1 MKTLNTLFTHL
12 AVLSMA
18 VCACNKQEEK
28 PLANDLAAT
37 KASSATVAAVTTNPD
52 KVVVGY
58 VPGWAN
64 VQSVTDSIDFG
75 IVTHI
80 NLAFFAANSSGAVM
94 SNGQPLYS
102 DFTAS
107 EINYVVSKAHA
118 KGRKVLASLGGG
130 SPDPGAVDMA
140 VLFRSANRTNFIN
153 NLAAFVTYFNLDG
166 IDMDVEGSSL
176 TTIKNEQNY
185 APFIAALRAKI
196 NPSGKLVTAATAGYD
211 DGMIPSSSYAYLDLI
226 NIMSYDNGWG
236 GTGNHSTYDAAI
248 AHIDKFLASGAPAS
262 KLVLGLPFYGY
273 KPTVGTGEISFKELL
288 AKYGAAVAY
297 VDTYDGYKYNGITAI
312 EAKTKYA
319 AQYIKGVMIW
329 ELSQDVQGTYS
340 LLQAVG
346 RKINTPAP

>member
-1 MKTLNTLFTHL
+1 MLVLIASFSMLLSACSKQPLESKLPASEAPTT
-12 AVLSMA
+12 AV
-18 VCACNKQEEK
+18 V
-28 PLANDLAAT
+28 
-37 KASSATVAAVTTNPD
+37 TNPD
-52 KVVVGY
+52 KVVIGY

-64 VQSVTDSIDFG
+64 VQSVTDAIDFD

-80 NLAFFAANSSGAVM
+80 NLAFFAANASGAVQ
-94 SNGQPLYS
+94 SANGQPLYS
-102 DFTAS
+102 DFNAT

-130 SPDPGAVDMA
+130 APDPGAADMA
-140 VLFRSANRTNFIN
+140 SLFRAANRTAFIN
-153 NLAAFVTYFNLDG
+153 NLAAFVTYYNLDG
-166 IDMDVEGSSL
+166 IDLDVEGSQL

-185 APFIAALRAKI
+185 APFVAALRAKI
-196 NPSGKLVTAATAGYD
+196 NPLGKLVTAATAGYT

-236 GTGNHSTYDAAI
+236 GTANHSTYDAAV
-248 AHIDKFLASGAPAS
+248 AHIKKFLDSGAPAS

-273 KPTVGTGEISFKELL
+273 KPTVGTGEISFRQLL
-288 AKYGAAVAY
+288 ATYGSAVAY

-329 ELSQDVQGTYS
+329 ELSQDVQGEFS

>member
-1 MKTLNTLFTHL
+1 MKTLNKLVARFIALSVLLCSCSKQTEKLSANVIAGTT
-12 AVLSMA
+12 VLS
-18 VCACNKQEEK
+18 
-28 PLANDLAAT
+28 
-37 KASSATVAAVTTNPD
+37 TNPD
-52 KVVVGY
+52 KVVIGY
-58 VPGWAN
+58 VPGWAD
-64 VQSVTDSIDFG
+64 VKAVTDSIDFN

-80 NLAFFAANSSGAVM
+80 NLAFFAASASGAVM

-102 DFTAS
+102 DFGAS
-107 EINYVVSKAHA
+107 QINYVVSKAHA

-130 SPDPGAVDMA
+130 NPDPNAGSMVT
-140 VLFRSANRTNFIN
+140 LFRAANRTTFIN

-166 IDMDVEGSSL
+166 IDVDVEGDALSS
-176 TTIKNEQNY
+176 IKSEQNY

-196 NPSGKLVTAATAGYD
+196 NPMGKLVTCATAGYD
-211 DGMIPSSSYAYLDLI
+211 DGMIPASAYDYLDFI

-236 GTGNHSTYDAAI
+236 GTGNHATYDAAI
-248 AHIDKFLASGAPAS
+248 AHIQKFLDAGAPAS

-288 AKYGAAVAY
+288 AKYGSAVAY
-297 VDTYDGYKYNGITAI
+297 VDYYDGYKYNGITAI

>member
-1 MKTLNTLFTHL
+1 MKTLNHFFVSV
-12 AVLSMA
+12 ASLSLIFS
-18 VCACNKQEEK
+18 ACSKQSELSKVSAAEK
-28 PLANDLAAT
+28 QTATITPLA
-37 KASSATVAAVTTNPD
+37 TNAD
-52 KVVVGY
+52 KVVIGY
-58 VPGWAN
+58 IPGWAN
-64 VQSVTDSIDFG
+64 VQTVTDAVDFD
-75 IVTHI
+75 IVTHV
-80 NLAFFAANSSGAVM
+80 NLAFFAASPAGAVM
-94 SNGQPLYS
+94 SNGQPLFS
-102 DFTAS
+102 DFNAS

-130 SPDPGAVDMA
+130 NPDENAADMS
-140 VLFRSANRTNFIN
+140 VLFRAANRTAFIE

-166 IDMDVEGSSL
+166 IDVDVEGSTL
-176 TTIKNEQNY
+176 TKIKNEQNY

-196 NPSGKLVTAATAGYD
+196 NPQGKLVTAATAGYD

-236 GTGNHSTYDAAI
+236 GTANHSTYDAAV
-248 AHIDKFLASGAPAS
+248 AHIQKFLNSGAPAS

-273 KPTVGTGEISFKELL
+273 KPTVGTGEKSFKELL
-288 AKYGAAVAY
+288 AQYGSAVAY
-297 VDTYDGYKYNGITAI
+297 VDYYDGYKYNGITAI

-329 ELSQDVQGTYS
+329 ELSMDVQGTYS